1 MPILQDSFYLYYFSS
16 VFSYSRYVRF
26 CTFNVLRRFTIQQQQ
41 ILSPYYCYNWNHL
54 YLIFPQKFAGFF
66 IVNSNCLF
74 ISSFEKKRNNIDYPI
89 PLLYKII
96 GVLLA
101 DSLSV
106 DIFSD
111 ETSEA
116 GILYLEDER
125 KIINWKGYLGYFIQS
140 VGLILLLYSLIRY
153 YIVQKDVVNHACK
166 FFIKYAYVL
175 IYLSFLLFEQDLSS
189 YLSPRFLHAATF
201 PLLFPLHITFKI
213 PKEHLM
219 TKQQQAFYLC
229 IVFIT
234 YYTLCTNIDWV

>member
-1 MPILQDSFYLYYFSS
+1 MPAFLLLIPIAYLFPLSKNNVIISIILF
-16 VFSYSRYVRF
+16 
-26 CTFNVLRRFTIQQQQ
+26 
-41 ILSPYYCYNWNHL
+41 
-54 YLIFPQKFAGFF
+54 
-66 IVNSNCLF
+66 
-74 ISSFEKKRNNIDYPI
+74 

-201 PLLFPLHITFKI
+201 PLLFSTAYYLQNTQRTFNDKIAIGLLSLHS
-213 PKEHLM
+213 L
-219 TKQQQAFYLC
+219 Y
-229 IVFIT
+229 
-234 YYTLCTNIDWV
+234 NILYFMYKY